1 MTPDTARNPTTAE
14 ITWEDLLRVLEERP
28 DWLARVRQVVLTPD
42 LLSLPEAIQD
52 LIEVQRQT
60 TEQIRELVE
69 AQRQHEAR
77 LTRVEITV
85 QDLVEAQRE
94 TSAQI
99 RELVEAQRQTT
110 LQIQE
115 LREAQRQTTL
125 QIQELREVQ
134 RQHEARLTRVE
145 ERLDR
150 LEATVQDLVEAQRQ
164 TTLQIQE
171 LREAVQRNASQIADL
186 TEIARNL
193 ARGLERLDGTVG
205 DIKGDLLE
213 IRYRERPYAYF
224 GYLLKAVQAVPLW
237 KIEGEVEKY
246 LTEEE
251 LVDLLRLDLLL
262 HGRVRTHPEHP
273 EVWLAVEVSS
283 VVDKGD
289 VERAGRR
296 AAFLRR
302 AGFRAIPVVAGLGIR
317 EEARREAEAGNV
329 VVVKDGQAL
338 GWNNVLPYYL
348 GEEDKP
354 VTR

>member
-1 MTPDTARNPTTAE
+1 MLRSQPGVQATE
-14 ITWEDLLRVLEERP
+14 MTWEELLRLLVERP

-42 LLSLPEAIQD
+42 LLSLPEAVRDLLEAQRETTFQIQE
-52 LIEVQRQT
+52 LREAQRQT

-69 AQRQHEAR
+69 
-77 LTRVEITV
+77 T
-85 QDLVEAQRE
+85 
-94 TSAQI
+94 
-99 RELVEAQRQTT
+99 
-110 LQIQE
+110 
-115 LREAQRQTTL
+115 
-125 QIQELREVQ
+125 Q

-164 TTLQIQE
+164 TNLQIQE
-171 LREAVQRNASQIADL
+171 LREAQHQTNLQIQELREAIQRNTSQITDL
-186 TEIARNL
+186 TEVARNL
-193 ARGLERLDGTVG
+193 AKGLERLDGTVG

-237 KIEGEVEKY
+237 KIEGEVERY

-317 EEARREAEAGNV
+317 EEARREAETGNV

-338 GWNNVLPYYL
+338 YWSDVLPYYL
-348 GEEDKP
+348 GEDSKP
-354 VTR
+354 ATR